1 MRTLHHLVAVAALLL
16 FVAGVKSVIPSTPAA
31 AAHSA
36 TLNVMQMQVN
46 DARILPVQ
54 ALHDM
59 TFALD

>member
-1 MRTLHHLVAVAALLL
+1 MRTLQHLVAAVALLL
-16 FVAGVKSVIPSTPAA
+16 FVAAVKIVIPSMPAE

-36 TLNVMQMQVN
+36 TLNVTQMQLN
-46 DARILPVQ
+46 NARILPVQ